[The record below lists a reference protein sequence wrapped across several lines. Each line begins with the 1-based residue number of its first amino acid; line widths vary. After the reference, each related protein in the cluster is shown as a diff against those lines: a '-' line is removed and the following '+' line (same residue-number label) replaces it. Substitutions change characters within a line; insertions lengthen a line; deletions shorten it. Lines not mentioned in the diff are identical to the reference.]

1 MLVQLLMP
9 LGCNCL
15 LDDSAWNVVM
25 NVNEIVR
32 GKQLV
37 EALAFGP
44 LQRALNVRH
53 GSLEVFGSVGIA
65 ALSHE

>member
-1 MLVQLLMP
+1 
-9 LGCNCL
+9 
-15 LDDSAWNVVM
+15 
-25 NVNEIVR
+25 
-32 GKQLV
+32 
-37 EALAFGP
+37 